1 MLVILYI
8 FIAFVNLRVHRNS
21 LGIHLS
27 NLLRKD
33 SQEEEEDEWNEQK
46 FSKDNKDK
54 SSYSHNLSESSTI
67 GLKHLVLKHLGKLN
81 NNKKSGRKLVVTF
94 DLHSVTKSN
103 RRSSKVSTT
112 TSDEDENSERYSAD
126 EENDVNS
133 EEGM

>member
-1 MLVILYI
+1 M
-8 FIAFVNLRVHRNS
+8 
-21 LGIHLS
+21 
-27 NLLRKD
+27 
-33 SQEEEEDEWNEQK
+33 
-46 FSKDNKDK
+46 
-54 SSYSHNLSESSTI
+54 
-67 GLKHLVLKHLGKLN
+67 
-81 NNKKSGRKLVVTF
+81 TF